1 MEMNIISKVL
11 RIKKVKVKKGHRPN
25 VIKSSNNDIKFYSQ
39 NIELKLVIF
48 NVYTPLLRHLS
59 KR

>member
-1 MEMNIISKVL
+1 MNIISKVLL

-48 NVYTPLLRHLS
+48 I
-59 KR
+59 

>member
-1 MEMNIISKVL
+1 MEMNIISKVLL

-25 VIKSSNNDIKFYSQ
+25 VITSSNNDIKFYSQ

-48 NVYTPLLRHLS
+48 I
-59 KR
+59 